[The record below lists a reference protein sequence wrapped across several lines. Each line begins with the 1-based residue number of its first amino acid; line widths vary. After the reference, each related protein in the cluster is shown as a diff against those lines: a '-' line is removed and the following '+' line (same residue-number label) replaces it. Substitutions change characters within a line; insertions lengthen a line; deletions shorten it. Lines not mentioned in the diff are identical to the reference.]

1 MIARTRFLPV
11 VVALVAIVATAC
23 SDTATSPAARPSG
36 PRASASGA
44 TSITQPDIQ
53 LSGSASTNSPAAGA
67 TYSYTFQA
75 KNSGTATAPG
85 VQFITVLPV
94 ELPPASFKSVTN
106 SDGSACTAQ
115 FVDAQVYIAC
125 NLGDMAVGVQK
136 TVTIVV
142 TAPASGL
149 TYSDWATAYESD
161 VLTNL
166 LADKNLGDN
175 VKAIKVTVGGVINVT
190 TPTGVVSYSN
200 FGPTDSVST
209 FIGWA
214 LVGLQTI
221 PAGFFTDVAERFS
234 PTVSGSLASIR
245 LALQQTGT
253 GGNGSYTVNL
263 YADNAASPDSSVCW
277 ADACTGTTMGTLVG
291 TFQGKAAKQV
301 FNVAIST
308 ISTVTVANGP
318 KLLAGVNYWLKV
330 VPSSQTRLTWYGNPL
345 GVAGEEFYED
355 PYTPQ
360 LYSMDAAGSQ
370 GAFQVR
376 VIP

>member
-1 MIARTRFLPV
+1 MIARTRLLPV
-11 VVALVAIVATAC
+11 VVALVAIVAMAC
-23 SDTATSPAARPSG
+23 SDTATSPTALSG
-36 PRASASGA
+36 PRASASGG
-44 TSITQPDIQ
+44 TVQPDIQ

-85 VQFITVLPV
+85 VTFFTVLPGQ
-94 ELPPASFKSVTN
+94 LPPALFQRVTN

-136 TVTIVV
+136 TITIVV

-149 TYSDWATAYESD
+149 TYSTLATAYESD

-175 VKAIKVTVGGVINVT
+175 AKTLTVTVGGAINVVT
-190 TPTGVVSYSN
+190 SVVSYSN
-200 FGPTDSVST
+200 FGATDSVST
-209 FIGWA
+209 FIGCP
-214 LVGLQTI
+214 LVGLLTT

-234 PTVSGSLASIR
+234 PTASGSLASIR

-301 FNVAIST
+301 FNVATST

-345 GVAGEEFYED
+345 GVAGEEFSED

-360 LYSMDAAGSQ
+360 LYSMDAGGSQ